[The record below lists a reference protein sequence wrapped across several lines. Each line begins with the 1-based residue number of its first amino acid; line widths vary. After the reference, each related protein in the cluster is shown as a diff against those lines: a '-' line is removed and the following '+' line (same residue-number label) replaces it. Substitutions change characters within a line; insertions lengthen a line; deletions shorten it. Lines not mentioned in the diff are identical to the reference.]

1 MFVSSNTFNQ
11 TAVRFAEFPAFCLQ
25 LLISSLSQKSQRL
38 CHFKEFCLL
47 QINTLYYVLNP
58 SPPIGLSAEYWSL
71 SPTFTPHGTDSVLH
85 FCISEPT
92 FVSSSLDP
100 AEGKLY
106 FFFSEVGKEFSYV
119 DDLKT
124 ARVAQVCKVTAN
136 SESARC
142 ECAY

>member
-1 MFVSSNTFNQ
+1 MAQ
-11 TAVRFAEFPAFCLQ
+11 TLFCT
-25 LLISSLSQKSQRL
+25 
-38 CHFKEFCLL
+38 HF
-47 QINTLYYVLNP
+47 
-58 SPPIGLSAEYWSL
+58 
-71 SPTFTPHGTDSVLH
+71 LH

-119 DDLKT
+119 EDLKT

-136 SESARC
+136 SESA
-142 ECAY
+142 